1 MKFPTS
7 RILCTLTG
15 LAAVLGAQPT
25 IADDSEVFTSSAFTT
40 GAGARPNVLFIMD
53 TSGSMDGE
61 VIVYDPLKTYTGSC
75 DAGYVYWGT
84 NNSDTPPDCTTT
96 TRKFTLANNRCRAS
110 YVGML
115 ANGWWNGRAQQLNT
129 GSPTSWVD
137 LAAGADRKVECQ
149 SDHGNHGDTI
159 ASSRPQRHATS
170 GRAMAAAPNRWGNR
184 HLQQSC
190 QLEQQ
195 AALFLLQRQLH
206 QLLLRRRRRVARYT
220 PGYRQGRG
228 QRTWSTRSRA

>member
-15 LAAVLGAQPT
+15 LAAVLCAQPT

-40 GAGARPNVLFIMD
+40 GVGARPNVLFIMD

-61 VIVYDPLKTYTGSC
+61 VIVYDPPKTYTGSC
-75 DAGYVYWGT
+75 DPGYVYWGT
-84 NNSDTPPDCTTT
+84 SNSDTPPDCTTT

-115 ANGWWNGRAQQLNT
+115 TNGWWNGRSQQLNT
-129 GSPTSWVD
+129 ASPTSWVD

-149 SDHGNHGDTI
+149 GDHGNHGDTI
-159 ASSRPQRHATS
+159 ASSRPGGTKSLGAQWQRHQSLGHRHFQQPGQLDHQAASIPSTAPTTS
-170 GRAMAAAPNRWGNR
+170 TTTTAEAKGRA
-184 HLQQSC
+184 
-190 QLEQQ
+190 
-195 AALFLLQRQLH
+195 LH
-206 QLLLRRRRRVARYT
+206 AWISSRT
-220 PGYRQGRG
+220 WP
-228 QRTWSTRSRA
+228 RTWSRRCRA